1 MGTAG
6 HRLRRP
12 PEVRR
17 LSAADDSLPAKT
29 GAVADAEDPDDV
41 KVLDRKGR
49 EFHARKGSPNANAW
63 QGKETNAAPYPP
75 ASKPVQIHR
84 NPATQICNVGRTRR
98 TLHDYLQRR
107 SIRAWHQSNCGDNR

>member
-12 PEVRR
+12 PEARR
-17 LSAADDSLPAKT
+17 LSGVDDSLPAKT
-29 GAVADAEDPDDV
+29 GAAADAEGQDDV
-41 KVLDRKGR
+41 KVLDRTGR

-63 QGKETNAAPYPP
+63 QGKETSAAPYPP

-84 NPATQICNVGRTRR
+84 NPATQICNVGCTRS
-98 TLHDYLQRR
+98 TMHDYPQ
-107 SIRAWHQSNCGDNR
+107 